1 MFPLT
6 PSSPSP
12 SMTFLAPALPFLKW
26 KGTFQQYKYLATIPE
41 ECSPPIMTTSY
52 LATSLNFGNPPFS
65 RLNELKNWLKGYIT
79 TPDFF
84 TKEPRHALDDL
95 HAALLAVAKEIGMK
109 LDPELEAT
117 IHTAGDES
125 HSIQCDEDS
134 FWTTRVLDVHKLCT
148 TGLIGIKTLSRER
161 VIALLL
167 IARDEV
173 QWVANEIRRLDVH
186 CKNAADLKGCKNR
199 ESFSYYPSPRKEL
212 AADLK
217 NLKGSGV
224 MVRLDGKAVD
234 VDDMDELLDG
244 SEIKDEDMIDAEKEI
259 EEERRDSKDIV
270 GNVKRENLDYLE
282 L

>member
-26 KGTFQQYKYLATIPE
+26 KGTFQQYKYLATIPQ

-161 VIALLL
+161 GTSYHIATT
-167 IARDEV
+167 
-173 QWVANEIRRLDVH
+173 
-186 CKNAADLKGCKNR
+186 
-199 ESFSYYPSPRKEL
+199 
-212 AADLK
+212 
-217 NLKGSGV
+217 
-224 MVRLDGKAVD
+224 LDGQLTNSSHRPPPHRPRRSP
-234 VDDMDELLDG
+234 MGRQRNPTPRRPLQERSRPERLQEPRELQLLPFATKGAG
-244 SEIKDEDMIDAEKEI
+244 SRP
-259 EEERRDSKDIV
+259 EEPQGLRRH
-270 GNVKRENLDYLE
+270 GTT
-282 L
+282 